1 MNADK
6 EPVENS
12 VSLIVAGLIVC
23 LIALITAVE
32 PISSGVSELMDGIA
46 TEALEVN
53 FDPGIAFAAFAMI
66 TVVGVGVAAAIQLFK
81 INISDHIRVFI
92 VNCIIFGGV
101 AGFSARI
108 VSPYAV
114 GYYLESM
121 GYSFCEY
128 RTIRGYRK
136 ITKLSWVRYESM
148 CEDEIDLTGL
158 TEAKLQEHLRTE
170 EGALEK
176 AEALG
181 IFLK

>member
-1 MNADK
+1 MSADK
-6 EPVENS
+6 EPFKNN
-12 VSLIVAGLIVC
+12 LPIIVAGLLVC
-23 LIALITAVE
+23 LALIAVGVD
-32 PISSGVSELMDGIA
+32 STFDGVSVLLNDIS

-53 FDPGIAFAAFAMI
+53 FLPGMAFAAFI
-66 TVVGVGVAAAIQLFK
+66 TIAVTGPAIIAALQLFRIK
-81 INISDHIRVFI
+81 LSAHAQAFI
-92 VNCIIFGGV
+92 LNSALLVGLVGIP
-101 AGFSARI
+101 ARI

-114 GYYLESM
+114 GYYLENR
-121 GYSFCEY
+121 GYNFCEY

>member
-12 VSLIVAGLIVC
+12 VSLIVAGLIAC
-23 LIALITAVE
+23 LIALITSVE

-46 TEALEVN
+46 TEALEVK
-53 FDPGIAFAAFAMI
+53 FDPGIAFLAFAMI
-66 TVVGVGVAAAIQLFK
+66 TVVGVAIIAVIQLFK
-81 INISDHIRVFI
+81 IKAPDHILAFI

-114 GYYLESM
+114 GYYLENR

-128 RTIRGYRK
+128 RTVRGYRK

-170 EGALEK
+170 EGALAK
-176 AEALG
+176 AKALG
-181 IFLK
+181 MFLK

>member
-1 MNADK
+1 M
-6 EPVENS
+6 
-12 VSLIVAGLIVC
+12 VAGLLLGLA
-23 LIALITAVE
+23 LIAAGVDAVYVDV
-32 PISSGVSELMDGIA
+32 GELLGGIDA
-46 TEALEVN
+46 EALEVK
-53 FDPGIAFAAFAMI
+53 FVP
-66 TVVGVGVAAAIQLFK
+66 GVAFIVFSMVTYVGLAIISAIQLFK
-81 INISDHIRVFI
+81 IRVPANVLTFI
-92 VNCIIFGGV
+92 VNCMIFGGV
-101 AGFSARI
+101 GGISARI

-114 GYYLESM
+114 GHYLESR

-128 RTIRGYRK
+128 RTVRGYRE

-158 TEAKLQEHLRTE
+158 TEAKLQEHLRKE

>member
-1 MNADK
+1 MSADK
-6 EPVENS
+6 EPFKNN
-12 VSLIVAGLIVC
+12 LPIIIAGLLVC
-23 LIALITAVE
+23 LALIAEGADRTFDDVSVLLND
-32 PISSGVSELMDGIA
+32 IS

-53 FDPGIAFAAFAMI
+53 FLPGMAFAAFIAI
-66 TVVGVGVAAAIQLFK
+66 AVTGPAIIAALQLFK
-81 INISDHIRVFI
+81 IKLSAHAQAFI
-92 VNCIIFGGV
+92 LNGALLVGLIGIP
-101 AGFSARI
+101 ARI

-114 GYYLESM
+114 GYCLESM
-121 GYSFCEY
+121 GCSFCEH
-128 RTIRGYRK
+128 RTVRGYRK